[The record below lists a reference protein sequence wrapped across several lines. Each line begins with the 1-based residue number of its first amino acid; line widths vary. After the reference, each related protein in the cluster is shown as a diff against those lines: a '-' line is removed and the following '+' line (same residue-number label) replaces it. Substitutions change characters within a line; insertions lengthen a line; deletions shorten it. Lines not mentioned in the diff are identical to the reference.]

1 MHRPTGTLARNNS
14 KTTKQ
19 SMTKIQEARAIL
31 RDAGYFVDNLWHID
45 DVMDN
50 YECDKDVAY
59 DILKNSITNDSVM
72 SHIWEAIDMAANEE
86 QIKFKQDD

>member
-1 MHRPTGTLARNNS
+1 MN
-14 KTTKQ
+14 
-19 SMTKIQEARAIL
+19 KIQEAKAIL

-45 DVMDN
+45 D
-50 YECDKDVAY
+50 AY

-86 QIKFKQDD
+86 QIKFKQYD

>member
-1 MHRPTGTLARNNS
+1 
-14 KTTKQ
+14 
-19 SMTKIQEARAIL
+19 MTKIQEARAIL

>member
-1 MHRPTGTLARNNS
+1 MN
-14 KTTKQ
+14 
-19 SMTKIQEARAIL
+19 KIQEARAIL
-31 RDAGYFVDNLWHID
+31 REAGYFVDNLWHID